1 MRYMLEFG
9 GVQYG
14 VMVPIEGL
22 LIYLGS
28 QLDVRLGLQMF
39 ISLLVEQYRMILS
52 NNIANTKL
60 DLRNKIHEMT
70 TYSRM
75 TSKLVCEQH
84 NTRTR
89 RCPSIP

>member
-28 QLDVRLGLQMF
+28 QLDIRLGLQMF

-52 NNIANTKL
+52 NNIANT
-60 DLRNKIHEMT
+60 N
-70 TYSRM
+70 
-75 TSKLVCEQH
+75 
-84 NTRTR
+84 
-89 RCPSIP
+89 SI

>member
-14 VMVPIEGL
+14 VMVPIKGL

-52 NNIANTKL
+52 NNIANT
-60 DLRNKIHEMT
+60 N
-70 TYSRM
+70 
-75 TSKLVCEQH
+75 
-84 NTRTR
+84 
-89 RCPSIP
+89 SI